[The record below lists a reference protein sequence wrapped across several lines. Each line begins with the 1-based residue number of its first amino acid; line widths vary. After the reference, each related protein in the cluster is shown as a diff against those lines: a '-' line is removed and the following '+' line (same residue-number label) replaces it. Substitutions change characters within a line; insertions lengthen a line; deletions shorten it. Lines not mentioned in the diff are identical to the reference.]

1 MCLHSKAHD
10 AFTAKPGDLEFVSL
24 VVWVLAVVV
33 EASPSL
39 HVANV
44 AGDAGSLAEI
54 MTQIALSGIKP
65 LGTVM
70 LTQPHVSKIILST
83 V

>member
-1 MCLHSKAHD
+1 M
-10 AFTAKPGDLEFVSL
+10 TAKPGDLEFVSL

-39 HVANV
+39 QVATV
-44 AGDAGSLAEI
+44 AGEAGNLAEI
-54 MTQIALSGIKP
+54 MTQIALTGIKP

-70 LTQPHVSKIILST
+70 LTHPHVSNALT
-83 V
+83 AACLMVA